1 MRAPLPGF
9 MSRKP
14 SRTFYNEPINLD
26 APLARATSA
35 QWCVCVISQPQICNL
50 PRMSSLP
57 NSKIGYIPYSPCQ
70 LPAAP
75 AYSILRLL
83 SSSTIERVLP
93 SSLPMEQTAGIVF
106 VSLGRVQVGNS
117 EQGIRT
123 QGGRNHE
130 KLWVYDLVDRPC
142 YGEIKFPGPKR
153 AASRL
158 RAGPC

>member
-1 MRAPLPGF
+1 MYVRKINIWGSIFGCYSQGPKSRKTSLPQNCGKTFEDMGPRIPWF

-26 APLARATSA
+26 ALLARATSA

-70 LPAAP
+70 IPAAP

-83 SSSTIERVLP
+83 SSSTIERVLA

-106 VSLGRVQVGNS
+106 VSLGRVQVG
-117 EQGIRT
+117 
-123 QGGRNHE
+123 
-130 KLWVYDLVDRPC
+130 
-142 YGEIKFPGPKR
+142 
-153 AASRL
+153 
-158 RAGPC
+158 